1 MKKCTYSECEDTFK
15 CSVHVTDDED
25 KHNGAA
31 DCADGSD
38 GNDVGDDD
46 VIKGA
51 WALTSAHLSESIY
64 DSCLTLLK

>member
-1 MKKCTYSECEDTFK
+1 MR
-15 CSVHVTDDED
+15 VTDDED

-46 VIKGA
+46 VIKGV

>member
-1 MKKCTYSECEDTFK
+1 MMKI
-15 CSVHVTDDED
+15 
-25 KHNGAA
+25 NIGR
-31 DCADGSD
+31 ADGSD

-64 DSCLTLLK
+64 DSCLTLLKWPNLSNYQFNYM